1 MDETRISKRKRCS
14 KNLCSQAT
22 RCHPRYKLPIQHH
35 KVQENLRILNIRGR
49 GGILCRCGKCRHL
62 LQLEMVNRSLEV
74 INLIILVH
82 ELKIMLVHLLLT
94 VLQFLLQLCDLLGL
108 HTLELLKLTSLS
120 SGGLL
125 CLPDKATVP
134 KQLLVALGRL
144 AVDSQELLVL
154 VAEATL

>member
-1 MDETRISKRKRCS
+1 
-14 KNLCSQAT
+14 
-22 RCHPRYKLPIQHH
+22 
-35 KVQENLRILNIRGR
+35 
-49 GGILCRCGKCRHL
+49 
-62 LQLEMVNRSLEV
+62 MVNRSLEV
-74 INLIILVH
+74 INLIVLVH

-154 VAEATL
+154 VAEATLQVSHLLAHGTMLLGHMTDLLVKGLDLLGIATKTAPLSCNDAFGVVLQLE

>member
-1 MDETRISKRKRCS
+1 
-14 KNLCSQAT
+14 
-22 RCHPRYKLPIQHH
+22 
-35 KVQENLRILNIRGR
+35 
-49 GGILCRCGKCRHL
+49 
-62 LQLEMVNRSLEV
+62 MVNLSLEV
-74 INLIILVH
+74 INLIVLVH

-134 KQLLVALGRL
+134 KQLLVALGRVV
-144 AVDSQELLVL
+144 VDSQELLVL
-154 VAEATL
+154 VAEATLQVSHLLAHGTMLLGHTTDLLVKGLDLLGIATKTAPLSCNDAFGVMLQLE